1 MKTSMIVAAD
11 PNEVIGKDGGLP
23 WHLPE
28 DLRRFRTLTTGHAV
42 VAGRTTHDSIVE
54 RLGRPLPGRVT
65 FVASRTRAG
74 AAEDVIYLPSVED
87 ALMAARTVEAF
98 AGGEEVFIIGGAEIY
113 RATLKEVECVYL
125 TRVAETVAGDTVLPP
140 GWLEGFRLV
149 EDDPRE
155 GFTFETY
162 ERDR

>member
-11 PNEVIGKDGGLP
+11 PNDVIGKDGGLP
-23 WHLPE
+23 WHLRE

-42 VAGRTTHDSIVE
+42 VAGRATHDSIVD

-65 FVASRTRAG
+65 LVASRTRAG
-74 AAEDVIYLPSVED
+74 AAEDVIYLPTVED
-87 ALMAARTVEAF
+87 TLVAARTIEAF
-98 AGGEEVFIIGGAEIY
+98 AGGDEVFIIGGAEIY
-113 RATLKEVECVYL
+113 RATLTEVDGVYL
-125 TRVAETVAGDTVLPP
+125 TRLAEPVEGDTVLPP
-140 GWLEGFRLV
+140 GWLKGFRLV